1 MAFFD
6 VSSAKKTTDLKKEY
20 DVIIIGGGPGGI
32 TASIY
37 AVQAGLEPLVIEKAL
52 EGGQI
57 NNTDK
62 VENWPGFSSI
72 SGVDLSEKMAQ
83 HAQDHNVM
91 ITNAEVVDIKPEEM
105 KTVILDNGKQIKSP
119 VLIIATGSNPK
130 KLGVPGEEKYSGKG
144 ISYCATCDGHFFRD
158 KHVAVIGGGNSALDE
173 ALYLAKIVKKI
184 TVVQNLPDL
193 TADKMLQKKIKETGI
208 TDFIYNTVVKEVDGN
223 EKLSKLV
230 LKNVKTDKESE
241 LDVDGAFVFIGMNPN
256 TDFLKGKVELN
267 DYGYVITNDHCETN
281 IERIYAVG
289 DVREKEVRQIV
300 TAAADGAIALLDA
313 SKRFFQ

>member
-1 MAFFD
+1 MAFFE
-6 VSSAKKTTDLKKEY
+6 VSSAKKTTDLKSEY
-20 DVIIIGGGPGGI
+20 DVIIIGGGPAGI

-52 EGGQI
+52 EGGQM

-83 HAQDHNVM
+83 HAQDHNVK
-91 ITNAEVVDIKPEEM
+91 ITNAEVVDIKPDKM
-105 KTVILDNGKQIKSP
+105 KTVILDNGKEVKAH

-130 KLGVPGEEKYSGKG
+130 KLGVPGEEKFSGKG

-158 KHVAVIGGGNSALDE
+158 KHVAVVGGGNSALDE

-193 TADKMLQKKIKETGI
+193 TADKMLQKRIRETGI
-208 TDFIYNTVVKEVDGN
+208 TDFIYNTIVKEVKGN
-223 EKLSKLV
+223 DKLDKLL
-230 LKNVKTDKESE
+230 LKNVKTDEETE

-256 TDFLKGKVELN
+256 TKFLKEKVELN
-267 DYGYVITNDHCETN
+267 DYGYIITNDHCETN
-281 IERIYAVG
+281 IKGIYSVG

-313 SKRFFQ
+313 SKRYFQ

>member
-6 VSSAKKTTDLKKEY
+6 VSSAKKTTDLKSEY

-52 EGGQI
+52 EGGQM

-83 HAQDHNVM
+83 HAQDHNVK
-91 ITNAEVVDIKPEEM
+91 ITNAEVVDIKAGRI
-105 KTVILDNGKQIKSP
+105 KTVILDNGKEVKAR

-130 KLGVPGEEKYSGKG
+130 KLGVPGEKKFSGKG

-158 KHVAVIGGGNSALDE
+158 KHIAVVGGGNSALDE

-193 TADKMLQKKIKETGI
+193 TADKMLQKRIKETGI
-208 TDFIYNTVVKEVDGN
+208 TDFIYNTVVKEAKGN
-223 EKLSKLV
+223 DKLDKLI
-230 LKNVKTDKESE
+230 LKNVKTDEETE

-256 TDFLKGKVELN
+256 TKFLKEKVELN
-267 DYGYVITNDHCETN
+267 DYGYIVTNDHCETN
-281 IERIYAVG
+281 IEGIYAVG

-313 SKRFFQ
+313 SKRYFQ